1 MFTFNETFRVW
12 LIVQL
17 ARRKMTQKDFA
28 AYMGV
33 TEVSISRWSTGKR
46 LPTPRQM
53 QRILDYFDSHIE
65 IVRNKK

>member
-1 MFTFNETFRVW
+1 MYTFNATFRVW

-33 TEVSISRWSTGKR
+33 TEVSISRWATGKR

>member
-46 LPTPRQM
+46 LPTPTQM